1 MTPPAR
7 ERSVI
12 LMFGLFS
19 TVIAFVGGVVF
30 AVPVTT
36 WWNARKATLAASAA
50 SAAASAAS
58 ALVADVKK
66 AL

>member
-1 MTPPAR
+1 
-7 ERSVI
+7 
-12 LMFGLFS
+12 MFGLFS